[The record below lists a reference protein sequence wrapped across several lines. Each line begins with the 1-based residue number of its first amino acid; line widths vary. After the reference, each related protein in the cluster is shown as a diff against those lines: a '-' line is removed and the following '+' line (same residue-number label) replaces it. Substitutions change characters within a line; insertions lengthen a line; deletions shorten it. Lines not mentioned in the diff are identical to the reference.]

1 MRSPPVEIPYCL
13 PVVNN
18 DRKNSGLGRNSSSLA
33 LTLHAPAVSD
43 SLITNVKYFCLENT
57 CILLLYIRLFVGT
70 EVASVLSR
78 IPAIGTLAKVTRLRA
93 AWAAATAVLL
103 FAMAQNLYTLI

>member
-43 SLITNVKYFCLENT
+43 SLTTRVKYRLRKHLHLIALFEL
-57 CILLLYIRLFVGT
+57 LFVGA
-70 EVASVLSR
+70 EVARVLLSV
-78 IPAIGTLAKVTRLRA
+78 PAIGRLAKVTRLRA

-103 FAMAQNLYTLI
+103 FATAQTLYTLI